1 MRTASNPAPALEQT
15 PRRPCSFPVL
25 FLGCLAALL
34 ILTILAIGVGRYAI
48 SPATVVRVL
57 LSRFLPIPATWEG
70 QAESV
75 IFTLRLPR
83 ILAALLVGSALS
95 LSGAAYQ
102 GVFKNP
108 LVAPDMLGV
117 SAGACVGASV
127 GILMNAGGVGIQAG
141 ALLGGLAA
149 VLLAIAIPKVI
160 KNQSMMTLVLA
171 GVIISGL
178 MNAIL
183 GLLKYLADPETQLAS
198 ITHWQAG
205 RLATV
210 RPNWQLGSLAT
221 AVWRDVFTMGPPIL
235 AAIIILLLMRWRI
248 NILSLGE
255 NEAKSLGMDIRR
267 ARGIIIFCATMLTAC
282 AVCTSGTI
290 GWIGLVIPHFG
301 RMMVGPDNRK
311 LIPLSAV
318 LGAAFLLLI
327 DTLARV
333 LTSAELPLS
342 ILTGL
347 IGAPFYFYL
356 LLKQRMKLS

>member
-1 MRTASNPAPALEQT
+1 M
-15 PRRPCSFPVL
+15 
-25 FLGCLAALL
+25 
-34 ILTILAIGVGRYAI
+34 
-48 SPATVVRVL
+48 
-57 LSRFLPIPATWEG
+57 
-70 QAESV
+70 
-75 IFTLRLPR
+75 
-83 ILAALLVGSALS
+83 GSALS

-198 ITHWQAG
+198 ITHWQ
-205 RLATV
+205 
-210 RPNWQLGSLAT
+210 LGSLAT

-248 NILSLGE
+248 ITHRS
-255 NEAKSLGMDIRR
+255 
-267 ARGIIIFCATMLTAC
+267 C
-282 AVCTSGTI
+282 
-290 GWIGLVIPHFG
+290 
-301 RMMVGPDNRK
+301 
-311 LIPLSAV
+311 
-318 LGAAFLLLI
+318 
-327 DTLARV
+327 
-333 LTSAELPLS
+333 
-342 ILTGL
+342 
-347 IGAPFYFYL
+347 
-356 LLKQRMKLS
+356 

>member
-127 GILMNAGGVGIQAG
+127 GILMNA
-141 ALLGGLAA
+141 
-149 VLLAIAIPKVI
+149 
-160 KNQSMMTLVLA
+160 
-171 GVIISGL
+171 
-178 MNAIL
+178 IL

-198 ITHWQAG
+198 ITH
-205 RLATV
+205 
-210 RPNWQLGSLAT
+210 WQLGSLAT

>member
-57 LSRFLPIPATWEG
+57 LSRFLPIPVTWEG

-149 VLLAIAIPKVI
+149 VLLAIAIPRVI

-198 ITHWQAG
+198 ITHWQ
-205 RLATV
+205 
-210 RPNWQLGSLAT
+210 LGSLAT

-235 AAIIILLLMRWRI
+235 AAIVILLLMRWRI

-267 ARGIIIFCATMLTAC
+267 ARGIIIFCATVLTAC

-290 GWIGLVIPHFG
+290 GWIGLVIPHLG

>member
-198 ITHWQAG
+198 ITHWQ
-205 RLATV
+205 
-210 RPNWQLGSLAT
+210 LGSLA
-221 AVWRDVFTMGPPIL
+221 AWQLQCG
-235 AAIIILLLMRWRI
+235 
-248 NILSLGE
+248 
-255 NEAKSLGMDIRR
+255 GMCSPWDHR
-267 ARGIIIFCATMLTAC
+267 FWLQ
-282 AVCTSGTI
+282 S
-290 GWIGLVIPHFG
+290 
-301 RMMVGPDNRK
+301 
-311 LIPLSAV
+311 
-318 LGAAFLLLI
+318 
-327 DTLARV
+327 
-333 LTSAELPLS
+333 
-342 ILTGL
+342 
-347 IGAPFYFYL
+347 
-356 LLKQRMKLS
+356 

>member
-127 GILMNAGGVGIQAG
+127 GILMNAGGVGLQAG

-171 GVIISGL
+171 G
-178 MNAIL
+178 
-183 GLLKYLADPETQLAS
+183 
-198 ITHWQAG
+198 
-205 RLATV
+205 
-210 RPNWQLGSLAT
+210 
-221 AVWRDVFTMGPPIL
+221 
-235 AAIIILLLMRWRI
+235 
-248 NILSLGE
+248 
-255 NEAKSLGMDIRR
+255 
-267 ARGIIIFCATMLTAC
+267 
-282 AVCTSGTI
+282 
-290 GWIGLVIPHFG
+290 
-301 RMMVGPDNRK
+301 
-311 LIPLSAV
+311 
-318 LGAAFLLLI
+318 
-327 DTLARV
+327 
-333 LTSAELPLS
+333 
-342 ILTGL
+342 
-347 IGAPFYFYL
+347 
-356 LLKQRMKLS
+356 

>member
-1 MRTASNPAPALEQT
+1 MQTVSNPSTVPASS
-15 PRRPCSFPVL
+15 RRQASFPLL
-25 FLGCLAALL
+25 FLACLVTMVL
-34 ILTILAIGVGRYAI
+34 LTIVAIGVGRYAI
-48 SPATVVRVL
+48 SPPTVVKIF
-57 LSRFLPIPATWEG
+57 LSKILPIPVTWEG

-117 SAGACVGASV
+117 SAGACVGASI
-127 GILMNAGGVGIQAG
+127 GILLNASGLFIQCG
-141 ALLGGLAA
+141 ALLGGLLA
-149 VLLAIAIPKVI
+149 VLLATSIPKII
-160 KNQSMMTLVLA
+160 KNNSMMTLVLA
-171 GVIISGL
+171 GVIIRGL
-178 MNAIL
+178 MDAIL
-183 GLLKYLADPETQLAS
+183 GLLKYVADPDTQLAS
-198 ITHWQAG
+198 ITHWQ
-205 RLATV
+205 
-210 RPNWQLGSLAT
+210 LGSLASV
-221 AVWRDVFTMGPPIL
+221 VWRDIYTMGPPIL
-235 AAIIILLLMRWRI
+235 LAIVVLMLMRWRI

-255 NEAKSLGMDIRR
+255 NEAKSLGLDIRHT
-267 ARGIIIFCATMLTAC
+267 RGIIILCATVLTAC
-282 AVCTSGTI
+282 SVCTSGTI

-318 LGAAFLLLI
+318 LGAIFLLLI

-342 ILTGL
+342 VLTGL

-356 LLKQRMKLS
+356 LLKQRMRLS

>member
-141 ALLGGLAA
+141 ALLGGLAT

-198 ITHWQAG
+198 ITH
-205 RLATV
+205 
-210 RPNWQLGSLAT
+210 WQLGSLAT

>member
-1 MRTASNPAPALEQT
+1 MQKKLGKQQEGLR
-15 PRRPCSFPVL
+15 FPVFFSL
-25 FLGCLAALL
+25 SILVTVLL
-34 ILTILAIGVGRYAI
+34 VVIAVGIGRYAI
-48 SPATVVRVL
+48 SPGNVVRIL
-57 LSRFLPIPATWEG
+57 LSRIFPIPVTWEG
-70 QAESV
+70 QAESA

-83 ILAALLVGSALS
+83 IIAALLVGSALS

-117 SAGACVGASV
+117 SSGACVGASIA
-127 GILMNAGGVGIQAG
+127 ILLNAGGTVVQIC
-141 ALLGGLAA
+141 ALCGGLLA
-149 VLLAIAIPKVI
+149 VGLATLIPKI
-160 KNQSMMTLVLA
+160 IRNNSMMTLVLA
-171 GVIISGL
+171 GVIIGGL
-178 MNAIL
+178 MNAIQ
-183 GLLKYLADPETQLAS
+183 GVLKYLADPETQLAS
-198 ITHWQAG
+198 ITHWQM
-205 RLATV
+205 
-210 RPNWQLGSLAT
+210 GSLAD
-221 AVWRDVFTMGPPIL
+221 AVWGDVYTMGPPIL
-235 AAIIILLLMRWRI
+235 AAMVVLFLMRWRI

-255 NEAKSLGMDIRR
+255 SEAKSLGMDIRR
-267 ARGIIIFCATMLTAC
+267 ARGIIVLCATVLTAC

-311 LIPLSAV
+311 LIPVSAV
-318 LGAAFLLLI
+318 LGAAFLLMI

-356 LLKQRMKLS
+356 LVKQRMKLS

>member
-198 ITHWQAG
+198 ITHWQ
-205 RLATV
+205 
-210 RPNWQLGSLAT
+210 LGSLAT

-235 AAIIILLLMRWRI
+235 AAIIILLLI

>member
-1 MRTASNPAPALEQT
+1 MSGRAAHPDHPGHRSRALCHLPGDRGAGAPLQ
-15 PRRPCSFPVL
+15 
-25 FLGCLAALL
+25 
-34 ILTILAIGVGRYAI
+34 
-48 SPATVVRVL
+48 
-57 LSRFLPIPATWEG
+57 IPAHPGHLGGTGGERH
-70 QAESV
+70 
-75 IFTLRLPR
+75 FTLRLPR

-198 ITHWQAG
+198 ITHWQ
-205 RLATV
+205 
-210 RPNWQLGSLAT
+210 LGSLAT

-267 ARGIIIFCATMLTAC
+267 ARGIIISVPRCSPPVPSAPAERS
-282 AVCTSGTI
+282 AGSG
-290 GWIGLVIPHFG
+290 W
-301 RMMVGPDNRK
+301 
-311 LIPLSAV
+311 
-318 LGAAFLLLI
+318 
-327 DTLARV
+327 
-333 LTSAELPLS
+333 
-342 ILTGL
+342 
-347 IGAPFYFYL
+347 
-356 LLKQRMKLS
+356 